1 MDLRHLRYFVT
12 VADTGHMTRAAA
24 QLGIQQPPLSQQ
36 IKALEAEL
44 GVALLHRHPKGVSLT
59 EAGQLFLVEARRLLS
74 DFEAMRQR
82 MSRIAQG
89 VQGVL
94 SVAFTSSAA
103 AHAFTPLTLQQCR
116 SRHPDIALE
125 ISQHNAAEITE
136 KLVQGRL
143 HCGFLR
149 VPVAQPEGL
158 SFEPLLDE
166 PAMVALPMQHPLAQP
181 GLLHVPIEL
190 HELHDEKLILVRRP
204 NAPGLYANFLS
215 LCAQWGVR
223 LNVVSEV
230 DRMMTN
236 LHLVASGVGLS
247 IVPASMQGV
256 HARSV
261 CYRPL
266 SRACALNAPLTLAYR
281 RNDCNGPTAT
291 FIALVREMAALQRE
305 ALTVTGPASLVEGP
319 SG

>member
-44 GVALLHRHPKGVSLT
+44 GVALLQRHPKGVSLT
-59 EAGQLFLVEARRLLS
+59 DAGQLFLVEARRLLA
-74 DFEAMRQR
+74 DFDAMRQR
-82 MSRIAQG
+82 MARIAQG
-89 VQGVL
+89 VHGVL

-103 AHAFTPLTLQQCR
+103 AHAFTPLTLRQCR
-116 SRHPDIALE
+116 SRYPEIELE

-166 PAMVALPMQHPLAQP
+166 PAVVALPMSHPLAQP
-181 GLLHVPIEL
+181 ELLDVPIDL
-190 HELHDEKLILVRRP
+190 HELHHEKLILVRRP

-215 LCAQWGVR
+215 LCAAQDVR

-266 SRACALNAPLTLAYR
+266 SRACAINAPLTLAYR
-281 RNDCNGPTAT
+281 RADDNGPTAT
-291 FIALVREMAALQRE
+291 FIALVREMAALQRTSPSDSV
-305 ALTVTGPASLVEGP
+305 LEGLP
-319 SG
+319 G

>member
-12 VADTGHMTRAAA
+12 VAETGHMTRAAA

-44 GVALLHRHPKGVSLT
+44 GVLLLHRHPKGVTLS
-59 EAGQLFLVEARRLLS
+59 EAGQLFLVEARRLLA
-74 DFEAMRQR
+74 DFDAMRQR
-82 MSRIAQG
+82 MSRVAQG
-89 VQGVL
+89 VCGML

-103 AHAFTPLTLQQCR
+103 AHAFTPFALQQCR
-116 SRHPDIALE
+116 GRYPDIELG

-136 KLVQGRL
+136 KLEQGRL

-149 VPVAQPEGL
+149 VPVAQPAGL

-166 PAMVALPMQHPLAQP
+166 PAVVALPIGHPLARAE
-181 GLLHVPIEL
+181 LLQVPIDL
-190 HELHDEKLILVRRP
+190 HELHGEKLILVRRP

-215 LCAQWGVR
+215 LCADQGVR

-261 CYRPL
+261 SYRPL

-281 RNDCNGPTAT
+281 RDDCTGPTAT
-291 FIALVREMAALQRE
+291 FVALVRELAALHRE
-305 ALTVTGPASLVEGP
+305 TSRDSVMEGFTA
-319 SG
+319 